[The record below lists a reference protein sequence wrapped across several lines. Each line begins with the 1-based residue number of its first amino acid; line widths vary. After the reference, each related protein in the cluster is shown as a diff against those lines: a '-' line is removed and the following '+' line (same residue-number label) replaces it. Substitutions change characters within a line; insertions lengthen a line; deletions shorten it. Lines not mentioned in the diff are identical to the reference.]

1 MTANPSIMI
10 LRVHQA
16 TVPGLFANVRT
27 VFLDRDGVINRKA
40 PEGEYVADWE
50 QFHPLAG
57 VDRAL
62 ARLHA
67 SGRRI
72 FVVTNQRGVALGLYT
87 CAQVEALH
95 RQIADWLDPLGAH
108 IDGFYYCPHD
118 KASCTCRKP
127 LPGLME
133 QAFAEHSGMDVASSI
148 IIGDSLSDIEAGKRL
163 GMRAIFIEGEP
174 ERQKPGSDKGRALAD
189 ASVASLEEAVALL
202 E

>member
-1 MTANPSIMI
+1 MI
-10 LRVHQA
+10 LRVHDA
-16 TVPGLFANVRT
+16 TTPGLFANVRT

-40 PEGEYVADWE
+40 PEGEYVATWE
-50 QFHPLAG
+50 QFEPLPG
-57 VDRAL
+57 VDRAI

-67 SGRRI
+67 SGRRV

-87 CAQVEALH
+87 SAQVEALH
-95 RQIADWLDPLGAH
+95 RQVADWLAPLGAY

-127 LPGLME
+127 LPGLFE
-133 QAFAEHSGMDVASSI
+133 QAFAEHPGLNAASSI
-148 IIGDSLSDIEAGKRL
+148 IIGDSLSDIQAGKRF

-174 ERQKPGSDKGRALAD
+174 ERQKPGSEKGRLLAD
-189 ASVASLEEAVALL
+189 ASAGSLEEAVALL